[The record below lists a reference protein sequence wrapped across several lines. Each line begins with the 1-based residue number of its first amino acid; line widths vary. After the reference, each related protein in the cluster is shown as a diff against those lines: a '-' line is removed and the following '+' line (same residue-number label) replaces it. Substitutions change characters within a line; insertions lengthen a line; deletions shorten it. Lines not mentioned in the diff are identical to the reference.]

1 MASNAAITI
10 IFIILNAK
18 SGLND
23 IMKPKV
29 GIYILLL
36 PLIIVSTQIH
46 AQVTAERTAYIN
58 KYKKIAIQ
66 QMKKTGI
73 PASIILAQ
81 ACLESANGTSRIA
94 VKANNHFGIKC
105 HDWKGPRI
113 RHNDDKRRECFRKYA
128 NAAASFKDHSEF
140 LMSKERYAFLFDYG
154 PDDYKSWAYGLKKAG
169 YATNPEYPKLLI
181 KIIEDN
187 AQAIGAKADIEGIT
201 GGYMTGH
208 LGHASGIS
216 FYPTKNLGALGDAGA
231 VTTNDEELAN
241 AVRYLANYGADY
253 RYHNI
258 YCGHNCRMDEMQAAI
273 LRVKLKYIDD
283 ENVRRA
289 GIAKIYDNEIHNPW
303 VIKPQIFKHCKQVWY
318 QYVLRVKNREAFRKY
333 MYEKGIETDVL
344 YPTPLHKQPC
354 YSHYKDSRL
363 PFSELLANEIVSLP
377 ISINI
382 GQDDAKYISNIIN
395 QYNV

>member
-1 MASNAAITI
+1 MKATYQFLSLKEANAPMMAEIEEAANRVIRSGWYINGENVKEFENEFAQYNQVKYAIAVSNGYDALKL
-10 IFIILNAK
+10 IL
-18 SGLND
+18 
-23 IMKPKV
+23 
-29 GIYILLL
+29 
-36 PLIIVSTQIH
+36 
-46 AQVTAERTAYIN
+46 RAYIELGCMAPGDEVIVPTNTYIASALAVSDNGLVPVFAEPDAETMNLDIAKIEQYVSDKTKAIMPVHLYGTPCWN
-58 KYKKIAIQ
+58 KA
-66 QMKKTGI
+66 
-73 PASIILAQ
+73 L
-81 ACLESANGTSRIA
+81 
-94 VKANNHFGIKC
+94 
-105 HDWKGPRI
+105 
-113 RHNDDKRRECFRKYA
+113 
-128 NAAASFKDHSEF
+128 
-140 LMSKERYAFLFDYG
+140 KEMAENRNL
-154 PDDYKSWAYGLKKAG
+154 
-169 YATNPEYPKLLI
+169 

-187 AQAIGAKADIEGIT
+187 AQAIGAQAAVAGINGTTIT
-201 GGYMTGH
+201 GS

-231 VTTNDEELAN
+231 VTANDEELAN
-241 AVRYLANYGADY
+241 AVRNLANYGADY

-354 YSHYKDSRL
+354 YSHNKDSRL

>member
-18 SGLND
+18 FGLND

-154 PDDYKSWAYGLKKAG
+154 PDDYRSWAYGLKKAG

-187 AQAIGAKADIEGIT
+187 KLYLYDQGEKNPEHVFLTKSPERKAVKSTAEQILKEKHPLYKYTSERNIYENNKTAYIIGKPGDTYKKIARSYRLFKKELLSFNDLKKDADIRPGDIIYLERKKRKAGKDFRSHILKEGET
-201 GGYMTGH
+201 MY
-208 LGHASGIS
+208 GIS
-216 FYPTKNLGALGDAGA
+216 QK
-231 VTTNDEELAN
+231 
-241 AVRYLANYGADY
+241 YG
-253 RYHNI
+253 I
-258 YCGHNCRMDEMQAAI
+258 
-273 LRVKLKYIDD
+273 KLKRLYKINGIP
-283 ENVRRA
+283 ENKEP
-289 GIAKIYDNEIHNPW
+289 GTN
-303 VIKPQIFKHCKQVWY
+303 
-318 QYVLRVKNREAFRKY
+318 
-333 MYEKGIETDVL
+333 TVL
-344 YPTPLHKQPC
+344 YL
-354 YSHYKDSRL
+354 R
-363 PFSELLANEIVSLP
+363 
-377 ISINI
+377 
-382 GQDDAKYISNIIN
+382 
-395 QYNV
+395 